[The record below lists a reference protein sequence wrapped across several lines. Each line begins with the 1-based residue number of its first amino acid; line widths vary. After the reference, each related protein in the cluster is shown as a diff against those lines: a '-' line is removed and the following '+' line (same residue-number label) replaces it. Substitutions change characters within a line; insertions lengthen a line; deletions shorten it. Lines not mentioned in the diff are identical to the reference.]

1 MKTQVKQKTIAK
13 ETTLKGVGL
22 HTGKE
27 VSLTFKPAE
36 VNTGFMFCREDL
48 EGSPSIQALAQYV
61 TRTERSTILSD
72 GSIEIHTSEH
82 VLAALTGMDLDNVL
96 ICLDSEEP
104 PIMDGSSIHFVN
116 AIEEAGIVEQ
126 DAEQEI
132 FEVTEIIEYKD
143 ENTGS
148 ELILL
153 PHDSYEINVMVD
165 FGSNIIGTQNASI
178 TDISQFKDEIADS
191 RTFSFL
197 HEIEMLLDNGL
208 IKGGDLNN
216 AIIYVDKELSD

>member
-1 MKTQVKQKTIAK
+1 MKQKTIAK

-36 VNTGFMFCREDL
+36 ANTGFVFCREDL
-48 EGSPSIQALAQYV
+48 DGSPSIQALAQHV

-126 DAEQEI
+126 DAEQEV

-143 ENTGS
+143 ETTGS

-153 PHDSYEINVMVD
+153 PHDSYEINVNHLLCSCYLPLVYENWYGFKATQLLLRMLCVNLVLVLLRLVM
-165 FGSNIIGTQNASI
+165 SNRSI
-178 TDISQFKDEIADS
+178 LPT
-191 RTFSFL
+191 
-197 HEIEMLLDNGL
+197 
-208 IKGGDLNN
+208 
-216 AIIYVDKELSD
+216 

>member
-1 MKTQVKQKTIAK
+1 MKQKTIAK

-126 DAEQEI
+126 DAEQE
-132 FEVTEIIEYKD
+132 VLKSLKLL
-143 ENTGS
+143 NTKTK
-148 ELILL
+148 ILGVSCFYYL
-153 PHDSYEINVMVD
+153 MIVMK
-165 FGSNIIGTQNASI
+165 S
-178 TDISQFKDEIADS
+178 
-191 RTFSFL
+191 
-197 HEIEMLLDNGL
+197 M
-208 IKGGDLNN
+208 
-216 AIIYVDKELSD
+216 